1 MRLGSVT
8 ARHSSSGHQPNFA
21 ALNRGRH
28 LYLAGQASRWALAHI
43 LVTELISN
51 TSVRV
56 DIEALTENARC
67 ENDRLSFSLEEVE
80 GEDAGHENGGSLFVG
95 GTQDMKMM
103 GKNANRQNVG
113 HAISSLRRPL
123 LLSV

>member
-1 MRLGSVT
+1 M
-8 ARHSSSGHQPNFA
+8 A
-21 ALNRGRH
+21 GRP
-28 LYLAGQASRWALAHI
+28 SRWALAHI

-56 DIEALTENARC
+56 DIEAFTENARC

-80 GEDAGHENGGSLFVG
+80 GEDAGHENGGSLFPG

-103 GKNANRQNVG
+103 GENANWENAG
-113 HAISSLRRPL
+113 HAIGPVSK
-123 LLSV
+123 